1 MFQERFYI
9 HKSYLEE
16 TGKYLQVSD
25 EDITTKSKV
34 KRRKA
39 EQKGINKYRR
49 KLMTLLTHRL
59 IKMLLI
65 RIYKVKKTHIPNST
79 LILTR

>member
-1 MFQERFYI
+1 MFQIRFYI

-16 TGKYLQVSD
+16 TGNYLQVSD

-39 EQKGINKYRR
+39 EQKGINKYSG

-65 RIYKVKKTHIPNST
+65 RIYKVKKTHVQNST
-79 LILTR
+79 LLTS